1 MRIPNRWTTSAL
13 AFVWLGLVGALTLTS
28 APDQAARVSETPWSC
43 LACGDAGLTDV
54 ILNVLLFLPL
64 GLLAR
69 AAGWTVGRTVLTL
82 LLLTVGIE
90 LAQANLLTGR
100 DASLGDV
107 LANSSGGCIGWLL
120 LPVLLRS
127 AQPDRNFATR
137 AAAGL
142 LVLSGL
148 LWLLGGRG
156 IAVAFSADA
165 PWVGQPLHLWPGHDQ
180 FRGSLQHA
188 TINGTSIP
196 NDPLL
201 AIPER
206 LDSLDLV
213 IDVTRSDTLVS
224 QRPISILRIVDAHQ
238 QLQLSL
244 TQRHGD
250 LLLEYRA
257 AASRWLLR
265 TPVWRFENAAT
276 IPANVAWRWRWIRRA
291 DRVVLQ
297 SGPQAGPATESQIP
311 LSATLGWAFVHPFAP
326 AIGALAARWTLLWIG
341 GWLGLLGW
349 FSGWVGRGAVLTFGA
364 AGIATMAAAAA
375 VTGLPVHPRELF
387 LAALLFSLAAL
398 AATVQRRRSRR
409 IPEA

>member
-1 MRIPNRWTTSAL
+1 MRSTGAPRLAL
-13 AFVWLGLVGALTLTS
+13 TIGWLLLVAGLTLTS
-28 APDQAARVSETPWSC
+28 APDQAARVSETAWSC

-69 AAGWTVGRTVLTL
+69 AAGWPVGRTVLAL
-82 LLLTVGIE
+82 LLLSVGIE
-90 LAQANLLTGR
+90 LSQANLLTGR

-107 LANSSGGCIGWLL
+107 LANSSGGCVGWLL
-120 LPVLLRS
+120 LPVLLRA
-127 AQPDRNFATR
+127 AQPGRTFATR

-142 LVLSGL
+142 LLLSGL
-148 LWLLGGRG
+148 LWLLSGRG
-156 IAVAFSADA
+156 LAVAFSADA
-165 PWVGQPLHLWPGHDQ
+165 PWVGQPLHLWPGHDR
-180 FRGSLQHA
+180 FRGSLQQA
-188 TINGTSIP
+188 TINGTYIP
-196 NDPLL
+196 NDPLIS
-201 AIPER
+201 IPAR

-224 QRPISILRIVDAHQ
+224 QRPISILRIVDAQ
-238 QLQLSL
+238 QQIQLSL
-244 TQRHGD
+244 SQRGGD
-250 LLLEYRA
+250 LLLEYRV

-265 TPVWRFENAAT
+265 TPVWKFENAAT

-297 SGPQAGPATESQIP
+297 SGPRAGPATESRIP
-311 LSATLGWAFVHPFAP
+311 LSTTLGWAFVHPFAP
-326 AIGALAARWTLLWIG
+326 AIGARTVWWTLLWIG

-349 FSGWVGRGAVLTFGA
+349 FSGWIGRGAVLTFGA
-364 AGIATMAAAAA
+364 AGIAAMACAAAA
-375 VTGLPVHPRELF
+375 TGLPVHPWELF

-398 AATVQRRRSRR
+398 AAIVRRRRTRR